1 VMSDMTAR
9 PVSRRSPFARAVY
22 LHLGVDLFGQLH
34 AEKPGEAMQKNSDI
48 RRLSAR
54 FGGVACAEGLLEF
67 IHLAARARDE
77 HGEIARFA
85 KRGVAPFAD
94 GMRGLGRHIGLPQL
108 VIPAEAQRRTWTHS
122 STRMGMNQVPASP
135 VEDRAAHFRDDR

>member
-1 VMSDMTAR
+1 MTAR

-34 AEKPGEAMQKNSDI
+34 AKKPGEAMQKNSDI

-54 FGGVACAEGLLEF
+54 FSGVACAERLLEF

-85 KRGVAPFAD
+85 KRGVAPVAD
-94 GMRGLGRHIGLPQL
+94 GLAGFAIHRFHLD
-108 VIPAEAQRRTWTHS
+108 VIPAGAERSARTQWLQAQL
-122 STRMGMNQVPASP
+122 SP
-135 VEDRAAHFRDDR
+135 LGSRSAALCAFTGNDS